1 MGHARQALHLTDG
14 QRDNDGLTALIHVRD
29 ARIDRA
35 ATVLDEELNSTLGSH
50 RGKLRIRAALEALRG
65 LRVQLMPAR
74 AAGDGHRIE
83 VCSLEQHVSRSF
95 ANLGVGTT
103 HDTGDTDDA

>member
-1 MGHARQALHLTDG
+1 MGHAGQAFHLTDG
-14 QRDNDGLTALIHVRD
+14 QRNDDSLAALIYIRD
-29 ARIDRA
+29 ARIERA
-35 ATVLDEELNSTLGSH
+35 ATVFDEELNGTLGSH
-50 RGKLRIRAALEALRG
+50 RGKLRVRAALEALRG
-65 LRVQLMPAR
+65 LRVQLVSAR

-83 VCSLEQHVSRSF
+83 VCSLEQHIGRPL

>member
-1 MGHARQALHLTDG
+1 MGHAGQAFHLTDG
-14 QRDNDGLTALIHVRD
+14 QRNDDGLAALIYIRD
-29 ARIDRA
+29 AGVDGA
-35 ATVLDEELNSTLGSH
+35 SAVFEEKLDSTLGSH
-50 RGKLRIRAALEALRG
+50 RGKLRVRAALEALRG
-65 LRVQLMPAR
+65 LRVQLVSAR